1 MALETVE
8 EIKDYLVDRMVELE
22 EQTDDFDVQD
32 SIEEIRGVL
41 LQMGFDDEGNELDFD
56 SI

>member
-32 SIEEIRGVL
+32 IDLTSDV
-41 LQMGFDDEGNELDFD
+41 
-56 SI
+56 S

>member
-41 LQMGFDDEGNELDFD
+41 LRMGFDYEGNELDFD